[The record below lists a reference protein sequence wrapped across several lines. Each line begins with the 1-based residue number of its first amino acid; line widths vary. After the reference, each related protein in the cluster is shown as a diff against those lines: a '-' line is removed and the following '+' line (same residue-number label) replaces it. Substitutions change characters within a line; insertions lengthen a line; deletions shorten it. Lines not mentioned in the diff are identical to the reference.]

1 MKANETKCL
10 PFLKQ
15 PKQFQ
20 IPIYQRPYS
29 WTRRQCEKLW
39 KDVLAASRE
48 ADIDSH
54 VVGSVVYVDRT
65 DQQATCGSVSFR

>member
-39 KDVLAASRE
+39 KDMARDD
-48 ADIDSH
+48 ADTDSH
-54 VVGSVVYVDRT
+54 FVGSIVYVHK
-65 DQQATCGSVSFR
+65 GV

>member
-29 WTRRQCEKLW
+29 WTRRQCDKLW
-39 KDVLAASRE
+39 KDVLGAGRE

-54 VVGSVVYVDRT
+54 FSSARAAISRRSA
-65 DQQATCGSVSFR
+65 AT